1 MNCSHVSIPSVA
13 YALALVA
20 LVTAPANCQIEK
32 SPGTL
37 YVVAA
42 QIDTKVLKEG
52 KEPNSREATLLK
64 KIVEERS
71 IDYYAKVSTTVL
83 TGEKANR
90 ENILKALTDLGKK
103 MTKQDAAIVF
113 LAGHGSRHP
122 TTNAYGYHPVGGAI
136 AGEEIRRAFDTVRG
150 RSILLLQSCHA
161 NAIVETAQGQDRP
174 FARTL
179 VLTTCTEEEKAT
191 RVMGMLMIR
200 GLSAMGANEN
210 GVVTSDS
217 LTKQIRRGADIVTK
231 GNQTLHVSRPVG
243 FEDFPLAPK
252 GTLVKE

>member
-1 MNCSHVSIPSVA
+1 MTRSPLFLRSA
-13 YALALVA
+13 ALALAVAA
-20 LVTAPANCQIEK
+20 LVAAPADSQSKK
-32 SPGTL
+32 SQGTL

-42 QIDTKVLKEG
+42 QINTHALREG

-71 IDYYAKVSTTVL
+71 VEYYAVVKTTVL

-90 ENILKALTDLGKK
+90 ANILAALTDLEKRMK
-103 MTKQDAAIVF
+103 PEDAAFVF

-136 AGEEIRRAFDTVRG
+136 TGAEIRDALDAVPG

-161 NAIVETAQGQDRP
+161 KAIVETPGGKQRP

-179 VLTTCTEEEKAT
+179 VLTTCTEDETAT
-191 RVMGMLMIR
+191 RLMGMLMIN
-200 GLSAMGANEN
+200 GLSIYGADRD
-210 GVVTSDS
+210 GVVTTGS
-217 LTKQIRRGADIVTK
+217 LAEHIERGANRLSK
-231 GNQTLHVSRPVG
+231 GQETLHVSRPEG
-243 FEDFPLAPK
+243 FADFPLAPK
-252 GTLVKE
+252 GTLVK